1 MSDTTTFTINIVS
14 NASMEFYPT
23 NTMAQFTTLLPQK
36 IELYGGEW
44 EVALLVEASWPA
56 KVKNITNAAFTV
68 SRFDA
73 VTNRITRPQHNQSI
87 PDGFYPTI
95 DSIMKKLLDEIYV
108 NQRDDDVSID
118 PPQSVSWQ
126 VDPVT
131 EKLQIRFSCQ
141 RLKDQFLLLF
151 KSDDLS
157 STLGITEVIRCTMD
171 GSDGNKQAST
181 RIAAQG
187 TYPVDLQ
194 GGRHTMFLYCD
205 LIQNEILGGAQTSLL
220 RAIPLD
226 TSTRSAICSKTFY
239 KLQWKPINKK
249 NFESITITL
258 CDEGGQ
264 LMPFVSVGRT
274 NLAVA
279 FRRRKS
285 FAQHSGF
292 WAFAACVFCC
302 SANR

>member
-1 MSDTTTFTINIVS
+1 MMSDTTTFTINLVA
-14 NASMEFYPT
+14 NASMELFPT
-23 NTMAQFTTLLPQK
+23 NTMARFTTLLPQK
-36 IELYGGEW
+36 IELFGGEW
-44 EVALLVEASWPA
+44 EFALLEASWPA

-73 VTNRITRPQHNQSI
+73 VTYRITWPQHNQSL
-87 PDGFYPTI
+87 PECFFPTI

-108 NQRDDDVSID
+108 NQRDHDVSID
-118 PPQSVSWQ
+118 PPPPQSVSWQ

-141 RLKDQFLLLF
+141 RLKDQFQLLF

-157 STLGITEVIRCTMD
+157 STLCITEVIRCTMD
-171 GSDGNKQAST
+171 GSDGNKQALT

-205 LIQNEILGGAQTSLL
+205 LIQNEILGDAQTSLL

-239 KLQWKPINKK
+239 KLQWKPINEK

-258 CDEGGQ
+258 RREWTVD
-264 LMPFVSVGRT
+264 
-274 NLAVA
+274 A
-279 FRRRKS
+279 FCKRRP
-285 FAQHSGF
+285 
-292 WAFAACVFCC
+292 
-302 SANR
+302 N

>member
-1 MSDTTTFTINIVS
+1 MMSDRTTFTINLVS
-14 NASMEFYPT
+14 NTSMELFRT
-23 NTMAQFTTLLPQK
+23 NTMARFTTILPQK
-36 IELYGGEW
+36 IELFGGKW
-44 EVALLVEASWPA
+44 EVALLEAAWPD

-73 VTNRITRPQHNQSI
+73 VTNRKTKPQHNQSK
-87 PDGFYPTI
+87 PDYFSPTI
-95 DSIMKKLLDEIYV
+95 DSIMKKLLNETYV
-108 NQRDDDVSID
+108 NQRDHDVSID
-118 PPQSVSWQ
+118 PLPPPHSVSWQ

-171 GSDGNKQAST
+171 DSDGNKRAST

-187 TYPVDLQ
+187 TYLVDLQ
-194 GGRHTMFLYCD
+194 SGRHTMFLYCD
-205 LIQNEILGGAQTSLL
+205 LIQNKILGDAQTSLL

-239 KLQWKPINKK
+239 KVQWKPRNKK
-249 NFESITITL
+249 KFELITITL
-258 CDEGGQ
+258 CDENGQ
-264 LMPFVSVGRT
+264 LMPFVSLGRT
-274 NLAVA
+274 SLTQA

-292 WAFAACVFCC
+292 
-302 SANR
+302 